1 MKTRL
6 VLLFIVAII
15 VAANPVQA
23 RSKIL
28 LRLNLQKGSIYEM
41 TLVTTSNIDQEMMGQ
56 TMKIDQKMEM
66 VFTYEVMDILPNH
79 NFQIDYSIVKT
90 KLNMNMNGKV
100 VDLDSEGKD
109 DGNAMIHALKDIC
122 RVKLSLEINPK
133 GQVEKLEGI
142 DVMKEIF
149 AGNPQL
155 VQSMSMFADE
165 VSFSSFVSQSF
176 NYFPEKEVGKGDKW
190 TSYFK
195 LPSLMNMETTLNFEV
210 ASMDKHETVL
220 NVVSDVNMDSP
231 VEQSGM
237 KMNMK
242 MKGTQT
248 GTMTID
254 TRDGWFRT
262 SDLNQKFD
270 MKLKMKNPQ
279 SGEDMEI
286 PIVVN
291 SVTKMT
297 VIKK

>member
-1 MKTRL
+1 
-6 VLLFIVAII
+6 
-15 VAANPVQA
+15 
-23 RSKIL
+23 
-28 LRLNLQKGSIYEM
+28 
-41 TLVTTSNIDQEMMGQ
+41 
-56 TMKIDQKMEM
+56 
-66 VFTYEVMDILPNH
+66 
-79 NFQIDYSIVKT
+79 
-90 KLNMNMNGKV
+90 
-100 VDLDSEGKD
+100 
-109 DGNAMIHALKDIC
+109 
-122 RVKLSLEINPK
+122 
-133 GQVEKLEGI
+133 
-142 DVMKEIF
+142 
-149 AGNPQL
+149 
-155 VQSMSMFADE
+155 
-165 VSFSSFVSQSF
+165 
-176 NYFPEKEVGKGDKW
+176 
-190 TSYFK
+190 
-195 LPSLMNMETTLNFEV
+195 MNMETTLNFEV